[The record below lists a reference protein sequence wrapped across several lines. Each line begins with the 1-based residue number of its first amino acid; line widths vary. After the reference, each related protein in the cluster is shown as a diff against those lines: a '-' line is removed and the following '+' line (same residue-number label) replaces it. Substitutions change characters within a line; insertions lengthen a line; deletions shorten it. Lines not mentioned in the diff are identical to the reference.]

1 MRKMAV
7 TKTKLY
13 QLAKRYSIYPLPIL
27 KETAIRHYKGT
38 YWLDF
43 CSLRDADLTCVKKD
57 VTITF
62 GPEKILWIRCRQEQY
77 EQVFYPTNKDLME
90 LGILHLDNE

>member
-1 MRKMAV
+1 MEKIAI

-13 QLAKRYSIYPLPIL
+13 QLASRYSIYPLPIL
-27 KETAIRHYKGT
+27 KETAIRHYKHT

-62 GPEKILWIRCRQEQY
+62 GWPEKILWIRCSQEGYDQTFQLS
-77 EQVFYPTNKDLME
+77 EQELME
-90 LGILHLDNE
+90 LGILH